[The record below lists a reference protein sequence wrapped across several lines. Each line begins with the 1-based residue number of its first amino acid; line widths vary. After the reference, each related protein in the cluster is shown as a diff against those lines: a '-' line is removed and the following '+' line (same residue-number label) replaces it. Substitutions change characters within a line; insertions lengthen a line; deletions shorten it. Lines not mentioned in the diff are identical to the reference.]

1 MSGRV
6 ILCVVVAASVV
17 AVAGCKDD
25 GQKEAI
31 AALQVLADA
40 QTKQVETQNDEIIDA
55 VEQFEACVSDVA
67 KVEGD
72 EIILDSKG
80 KRFQAPVLA
89 GEPTVE
95 ALEKLRTAIGETI
108 ELQKIELAKIQKATA
123 TCKEQLATATAA
135 KKEADALEK

>member
-6 ILCVVVAASVV
+6 IRCVFVAASVV
-17 AVAGCKDD
+17 VAVGCKDD
-25 GQKEAI
+25 GQNEAI
-31 AALQVLADA
+31 AALQVLAEE
-40 QTKQVETQNDEIIDA
+40 QTRQVESQNHEIVDA
-55 VEQFEACVSDVA
+55 IAQFEACVSDVA

-80 KRFQAPVLA
+80 KRFEAPVLA

-135 KKEADALEK
+135 KQEADALKK